1 MNIPL
6 NIDWQQILLHLFNF
20 ALLGG
25 GLYFLLYNPV
35 KSFMEKREAYY
46 KGMEE
51 EALKKLEDVKKL
63 EGEYKERL
71 AHAEEEASVKV
82 EKISKE
88 AADEANHT
96 IAEAKKQKERII
108 TEAQEIAQREKQKA
122 ITEAKEEIVKLA
134 LMATKK
140 MLNNEEGSCE

>member
-35 KSFMEKREAYY
+35 KDFMEKREAHY
-46 KGMEE
+46 KNLEE
-51 EALKKLEDVKKL
+51 EALKKLEDAKKL
-63 EGEYKERL
+63 EGEYQARL
-71 AHAEEEASVKV
+71 AHVEEEASEKV
-82 EKISKE
+82 LQISK
-88 AADEANHT
+88 AAEDKANHT
-96 IAEAKKQKERII
+96 IADAKKQKEKII